1 MLDADE
7 AAHVNVM
14 LLDLDLGSG
23 SMNEAKLGPILRE
36 RTPNVGMV
44 IFTQHV
50 VHDFGSTASR

>member
-1 MLDADE
+1 M
-7 AAHVNVM
+7 NVM

-23 SMNEAKLGPILRE
+23 SMNEAKWGLILRE
-36 RTPNVGMV
+36 RNPNVGMV